1 MQSDLDNM
9 SIDDLCDLLVLKTDE
24 FMKLLERRNSDG
36 FTIRNLK
43 LEVEKIQAA
52 IESRKSKKQD

>member
-9 SIDDLCDLLVLKTDE
+9 NIHDLCDLLVLKTDE

-43 LEVEKIQAA
+43 LEVENIQTA
-52 IESRKSKKQD
+52 IRSKKSKK